1 MFVYS
6 VRGSDIKFFAIVIL
20 SVLVVAGLVFSGN
33 SVFASAEVSGEA
45 DFSGIKTKDDRI
57 AFLAAHGIEV
67 DGESET
73 EEDFVMPASFDRILL
88 DYNEIQRAQGLDLT
102 RYKKKRVV
110 RYTYSVK
117 SDEGSAP
124 EVATLFIYRNSIIG
138 CDVATRDP
146 GGSVRPVVDV

>member
-57 AFLAAHGIEV
+57 AFLAEESRYTGKTVV
-67 DGESET
+67 DGK
-73 EEDFVMPASFDRILL
+73 L
-88 DYNEIQRAQGLDLT
+88 N
-102 RYKKKRVV
+102 
-110 RYTYSVK
+110 
-117 SDEGSAP
+117 
-124 EVATLFIYRNSIIG
+124 
-138 CDVATRDP
+138 
-146 GGSVRPVVDV
+146 